1 MSCSGSIQRVSSCEA
16 LGKRGGD
23 SGAGDSELCISRLPF
38 PHSHHLLQGYQEVR
52 FNLVPS
58 LIQMSRNFCRAA
70 LNWHECTWV
79 CPYMECG
86 CVLISLKRIQSTS
99 VWLRL
104 CVYIK
109 TFSAMPT
116 CFTQSCPPVL
126 IKVTPTHPNQSP
138 THQSKYL
145 SKSKSQPSFP
155 IKSHPHV
162 LKSPTCPNQ
171 SHTRV
176 S

>member
-1 MSCSGSIQRVSSCEA
+1 MGRVKAPLGYGDDEWSGAKRCSFLTTPQSFPGDRGDTGASVSTQPRSFSSLCFHVCSGSIQRVSSCEA

-86 CVLISLKRIQSTS
+86 CVLISLKRIQRTS

-109 TFSAMPT
+109 NS
-116 CFTQSCPPVL
+116 
-126 IKVTPTHPNQSP
+126 
-138 THQSKYL
+138 
-145 SKSKSQPSFP
+145 
-155 IKSHPHV
+155 
-162 LKSPTCPNQ
+162 
-171 SHTRV
+171 
-176 S
+176 